1 MPFDNPSTSKTPEIA
16 LGRLLRCM
24 TAAERE
30 QVLLAVLRILSRRDC
45 DERVEASPNL
55 DDWIMSAWPSD
66 WPGRHLVELDN
77 VGDPGA
83 WLSNLGGEP
92 ISQMLFGWAWD
103 DETNARSL
111 AHEYLREI
119 RRQAIPCHLTSGIP
133 LAPMDGRTKTNNK
146 PALNLWRSCATGAS
160 AYCRDWKI
168 SLLEENKTIDFPSSR
183 PRRIALA
190 NPSSKTSLS
199 VDSKPWATRCCTGR
213 TSP

>member
-103 DETNARSL
+103 DETNASSL
-111 AHEYLREI
+111 ADEYLREI
-119 RRQAIPCHLTSGIP
+119 RRQGYPLPSDFGDAPCPNGWSHEDEQQARIEFMAFL
-133 LAPMDGRTKTNNK
+133 RH
-146 PALNLWRSCATGAS
+146 WRE
-160 AYCRDWKI
+160 RV
-168 SLLEENKTIDFPSSR
+168 LQVVEEQDR
-183 PRRIALA
+183 PD
-190 NPSSKTSLS
+190 K
-199 VDSKPWATRCCTGR
+199 
-213 TSP
+213 